1 MIGNIIGRITGS
13 IGTFFT
19 RRLGEDRARA
29 LKITIGLI
37 CFAIF
42 MVACFFRIQEWQVER
57 HAKRV
62 SDAGQQYSRNELD
75 SFHFRADK
83 NYLFGNYEEALKG
96 FTHFLNQFP
105 AVLYTENSSAPNVER
120 SNKVDEAIIK
130 VVLSLRKLNKSEEFS
145 YHVKSFR
152 NKFPKSKLVVNSNSD
167 QTSILGSY
175 HSGIFS
181 LYDTRRHL
189 SDWGEMIEGLPSVST
204 IEKWRW
210 TEELSESTRENFETA
225 RESFKNLLSNEDL
238 NQFPYSALRVE
249 ALYFIAKSYFIE
261 GNYRRAYQEFDKIT
275 TTEFGNYPDLQDDAM
290 YYTAYCLKERR
301 VYDEAFGRYTEF
313 MTRFPK
319 SEYVTDAYFD
329 LGKIYATRKE
339 YDNARDSYASALQRA
354 KDQSHKIE
362 LQLAEARANYKSG
375 NDKRAEDKVDEAQ
388 VEYEKAID
396 IYRRLS
402 AEYLEDSFLIKALN
416 LISEFPKKSGD
427 WNKDIEEKIK
437 AYERF
442 VRKYGQDREARFH
455 QAIGLAYYDQGNIA
469 KTQGSYQNAIDSYE
483 DLLEKYPKSSFSPTA
498 KLIIANIYNK
508 LDKHPESVKAYERI
522 IDDFKYDYK
531 EGDGIW
537 STINGSSKNTDP
549 RVFSMYEIG
558 EAYSEMQNF
567 EQALEWYLKIT
578 EKNGFKPDDT
588 SDALDFRKD
597 DLAPDALSGAMQALS
612 ELKRSEEL
620 ANIATMYIENLRSDS
635 PFLSAEA
642 QLNFAHIKQNEADQF
657 NKAAEPDKAALKYKE
672 AALEYKKL
680 NRKFELNENAEASGY
695 LPDPNL
701 RFNLI
706 KLHGKYYEGFCYEKS
721 GTQKETNSDPS
732 VVGAYKEVTTLFK
745 ATFQPLLDAPNIP
758 IPNRDYYIT
767 EATKIFTDLVN
778 RHPKSEN
785 AAYWQYLSGEFYFA
799 KKNFEKAIAEY
810 QKVRKNYPTSN
821 YIKECNNRIEEIREK
836 MGSSDA
842 SGNSGLFGEA
852 RTKKQLMPEMIAQ
865 NASDSTVFLGINSG
879 RREYSENGEMFHDYY
894 GSGFFVSPSH
904 IVTNFHVIAGKKSGY
919 AYHVGKKLSYAIKG
933 VVAADEKR
941 DLAILEVSAFNVPSL
956 PLGNSDNVKVGE
968 TVYVAGSPKGQ
979 IDTISDGIISRLR
992 PFKIFR
998 FRSGQEIRAERI
1010 QITAPTSPGSS
1021 GGPVLNNKGEII
1033 GINHAGVG
1041 SPDAENINFAIPV
1054 NYLEKLLKRV
1064 GPPEPLKNFKIT
1076 SRQ

>member
-1 MIGNIIGRITGS
+1 MIGNVIGRITSS
-13 IGTFFT
+13 IGAFFN

-42 MVACFFRIQEWQVER
+42 MVACFFKIQEWQVEWN
-57 HAKRV
+57 AKRV
-62 SDAGQQYSRNELD
+62 SDAEQQYIMNGLD
-75 SFHFRADK
+75 NSHFRAEK
-83 NYLFGNYEEALKG
+83 NYLYGNYEEALKE
-96 FTHFLNQFP
+96 FTKFLDEFP
-105 AVLYTENSSAPNVER
+105 AVLYTENSSAPNVEI
-120 SNKVDEAIIK
+120 SSKVDEAIIK
-130 VVLSLRKLNKSEEFS
+130 VVLSLRKLNKSEELS

-152 NKFPKSKLVVNSNSD
+152 NKFPKSKLVVNSNSN
-167 QTSILGSY
+167 QASILAWY
-175 HSGIFS
+175 QSGVFS
-181 LYDTRRHL
+181 LYDMRRHFL
-189 SDWGEMIEGLPSVST
+189 TMEEMIEGLQSLSS

-225 RESFKNLLSNEDL
+225 REVFKNLLSNEHL

-261 GNYRRAYQEFDKIT
+261 GNYRRAYQEFDRIT

-313 MTRFPK
+313 MTRFPN

-339 YDNARDSYASALQRA
+339 YDNARDSYESALQRA

-375 NDKRAEDKVDEAQ
+375 NDKRAENKVNEAQ
-388 VEYEKAID
+388 VKYEKAIG

-402 AEYLEDSFLIKALN
+402 TEYLEDSFLIEALN
-416 LISEFPKKSGD
+416 FISEFPKKSGD
-427 WNKDIEEKIK
+427 WNKDIEEKIN

-455 QAIGLAYYDQGNIA
+455 QAIGRAYYDQGNTA
-469 KTQGSYQNAIDSYE
+469 KTQGSYQNAIDSYN
-483 DLLEKYPKSSFSPTA
+483 DLLTKYPKSSFSPTA

-508 LDKHPESVKAYERI
+508 LDEHQESVKAYKRI
-522 IDDFKYDYK
+522 IDDFKDDYE
-531 EGDGIW
+531 EGDGIGV
-537 STINGSSKNTDP
+537 TINGSSKNTDP
-549 RVFSMYEIG
+549 RVFCMYEIG

-620 ANIATMYIENLRSDS
+620 ANIATTYIENLRTDS

-642 QLNFAHIKQNEADQF
+642 QLNFAHIKRDEADQL
-657 NKAAEPDKAALKYKE
+657 NKAALKYKG

-680 NRKFELNENAEASGY
+680 NKKFELNENDEASGY

-732 VVGAYKEVTTLFK
+732 VVGVYKEVTTLFK
-745 ATFQPLLDAPNIP
+745 ATFQPLLNAPHIP

-799 KKNFEKAIAEY
+799 KKDFEKAIAEY
-810 QKVRKNYPTSN
+810 QKVLKNYPTSN

-836 MGSSDA
+836 TGSSDT
-842 SGNSGLFGEA
+842 SSNSDLFGEA
-852 RTKKQLMPEMIAQ
+852 RTEKQLMPEMIAQ
-865 NASDSTVFLGINSG
+865 NASDSTVFLGMNSG
-879 RREYSENGEMFHDYY
+879 RSEFFENGEMFYDYS
-894 GSGFFVSPSH
+894 GSGFFVSPGH
-904 IVTNFHVIAGKKSGY
+904 IVTNFHVIAGKKSGF
-919 AYHVGKKLSYAIKG
+919 AYHVGKKLTYAIKG
-933 VVAADEKR
+933 VVAADEER

-956 PLGNSDNVKVGE
+956 PRANSDNVKVGE
-968 TVYVAGSPKGQ
+968 TVYAAGSPKEQ

-992 PFKIFR
+992 PFEVGR
-998 FRSGQEIRAERI
+998 LSNGQEIRSERI
-1010 QITAPTSPGSS
+1010 QITAPISPGSS
-1021 GGPVLNNKGEII
+1021 GGPVLNSKGKII
-1033 GINHAGVG
+1033 GINHAVVG
-1041 SPDAENINFAIPV
+1041 GLDAQNINLAIPV

-1064 GPPEPLKNFKIT
+1064 GPPKPLKNFKIT
-1076 SRQ
+1076 SR